1 MYFIKVDRYL
11 RFTEYLI
18 LFYLLNS
25 FKRITVSFNG
35 LRSNFLGCDCA
46 VAMFLVGISR
56 HFIVAQTLVV
66 LIVGQWTGRVTME
79 FFLKFSLVRSFNNI
93 DRG

>member
-1 MYFIKVDRYL
+1 
-11 RFTEYLI
+11 
-18 LFYLLNS
+18 
-25 FKRITVSFNG
+25 
-35 LRSNFLGCDCA
+35 
-46 VAMFLVGISR
+46 MFLVGISR

-79 FFLKFSLVRSFNNI
+79 FFLKFSLVRSFNNV

>member
-1 MYFIKVDRYL
+1 
-11 RFTEYLI
+11 
-18 LFYLLNS
+18 
-25 FKRITVSFNG
+25 
-35 LRSNFLGCDCA
+35 
-46 VAMFLVGISR
+46 MFLVEISR

-79 FFLKFSLVRSFNNI
+79 FFFKFSLVRSFHNI